1 MQTDD
6 IIHDHTTFRVL
17 MRAMSSPG
25 RVCQLPHHREVFE
38 QRGLLAVVLR
48 CLMDHEVT
56 YFVSDDKSDGLSH
69 EIFRYTGSNRADI
82 DTADFL
88 IFLEGTSRGAL
99 TGAKRGTPEYPDGG
113 ATVVYLVEKLGEMGG
128 EVEMHGPG
136 INGTVRPLISG
147 LAKSEFGLLRE
158 ANAEFPLGLD
168 VLFLDTDGRIMCIP
182 RSTRIGVN

>member
-1 MQTDD
+1 MQTDN

-17 MRAMSSPG
+17 LRAMSRPG
-25 RVCQLPHHREVFE
+25 SICQLPHHRETSGP
-38 QRGLLAVVLR
+38 RGLLAVMLG

-56 YFVSDDKSDGLSH
+56 YFVMENKSDGLSH
-69 EIFRYTGSNRADI
+69 EIFRFIGSNRADI

-88 IFLEGTSRGAL
+88 IFPEGTSRGTL
-99 TGAKRGTPEYPDGG
+99 TGAKRGTLEYPDSG

-158 ANAEFPLGLD
+158 ANAEFPLGNPGGSGWWP
-168 VLFLDTDGRIMCIP
+168 GRGGRRNP
-182 RSTRIGVN
+182 R